1 MIKELLSIGVL
12 AAASTLTS
20 QAALTW
26 IGTNN
31 TFFLEANWTDNEGG
45 TPASN
50 TINND
55 TDISAST
62 GGLILIDG
70 SGGGTSAT
78 GVGGH
83 IRLGD
88 GNDLQIGGG
97 LSLITTGL
105 NGISNQKVAGGA
117 TTNASMIAGSSA
129 NFQFALRM
137 NWSLDGAS
145 SLTLRGGSTPL
156 TDSTINLLDT
166 GSTIHFT
173 DETVAAFT
181 TEHLSKIS
189 VNGVTAVIGTNINV
203 VSDGGSGSI
212 VTAIVPEPSSAALLS
227 LGGLAL
233 ILRRRK

>member
-1 MIKELLSIGVL
+1 MIKQLLSIGVL

-20 QAALTW
+20 HAALTW

-31 TFFLEANWTDNEGG
+31 TFFQEANWIDNVGATPAGG
-45 TPASN
+45 T
-50 TINND
+50 INGD

-62 GGLILIDG
+62 GGMIIFDS
-70 SGGGTSAT
+70 SGGGTSST
-78 GVGGH
+78 GVGGD

-88 GNDLQIGGG
+88 GNDLQIGDG
-97 LSLITTGL
+97 LSLVTTAT
-105 NGISNQKVAGGA
+105 NGISNQKVLGG
-117 TTNASMIAGSSA
+117 TTANASMLGASSA
-129 NFQFALRM
+129 NFQFTVGM
-137 NWSLDGAS
+137 DWSLGEVS
-145 SLTLRGGSTPL
+145 SLTLRGGTNPL
-156 TDSTINLLDT
+156 NNSTINLLDA

-189 VNGVTAVIGTNINV
+189 VNGVAAVIGTNINV

-212 VTAIVPEPSSAALLS
+212 VTVVPEPSSAALIG